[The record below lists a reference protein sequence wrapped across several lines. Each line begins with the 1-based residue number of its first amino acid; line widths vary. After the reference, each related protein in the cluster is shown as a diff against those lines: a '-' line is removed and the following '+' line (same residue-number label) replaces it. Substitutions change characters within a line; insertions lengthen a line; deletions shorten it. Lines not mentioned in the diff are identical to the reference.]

1 MALPTMNTENEFDL
15 VVIGA
20 GIVGL
25 ATAMEALRRAPGL
38 RLCVVEKEAHEAAH
52 QTGHNSGVIHS
63 GIYYKPGSMRAKLG
77 VAGAAAMV
85 DFCRE
90 HGIPHEVCGKVIVAV
105 NDNELPALRELKR
118 RADVNGVPGVRE
130 ITPEELREYEP
141 HTRGVAAL
149 HLPSTGITDYKL
161 VSAKYAD
168 IIRKGGG
175 EIAFNAGVRGIRERG
190 GELVIETA
198 QGEVRTRAA
207 VNCAGAYSDRIATM
221 AGAQPESRV
230 IPFRGEY
237 YSLAGESAK
246 LVRGLIYPVPD
257 TAVPYLGVHFTRR
270 ITGEIEAGPNAVL
283 ALSREGYRKTDIDTG
298 DIASM
303 LSFPGFWRMAS
314 RLWRIAIGEQY
325 RSFSKAAFVRALQ
338 KLVPELRD
346 SDLSPGGSGVRA
358 QAVSRDGKLIDDF
371 RFVHTGRMV
380 HVLNVPSPA
389 ATTSLLIGKEVVDML
404 EQSVGLR
411 QAVNC

>member
-1 MALPTMNTENEFDL
+1 MNHDCDL

-25 ATAMEALRRAPGL
+25 ATAMEALRRTPGL
-38 RLCVVEKEAHEAAH
+38 RLCVLDKEDHVAAH

-85 DFCRE
+85 AFCRE

-105 NDNELPALRELKR
+105 SEAELPRLRELKQ
-118 RADVNGVPGVRE
+118 RAELNGVPGVRE
-130 ITPEELREYEP
+130 ITPAELRDYEP
-141 HTRGVAAL
+141 HTSGVAAL

-161 VSAKYAD
+161 VAAKYAEL
-168 IIRKGGG
+168 ITNAGG
-175 EIAFNAGVRGIRERG
+175 EIFFKSGVRDIREHH
-190 GELVIETA
+190 GELTIETA
-198 QGEVRTRAA
+198 RGEIHTRAA
-207 VNCAGAYSDRIATM
+207 VNCAGAYSDRIAEM
-221 AGAQPESRV
+221 AGAHPESRV

-237 YSLAGESAK
+237 YSLAGESTR

-257 TAVPYLGVHFTRR
+257 PALPYLGVHFTRR

-283 ALSREGYRKTDIDTG
+283 ALSREGYRKSDADPG

-303 LSFPGFWRMAS
+303 LSFPGFWRMAR
-314 RLWRIAIGEQY
+314 RLWRVAAGEQY
-325 RSFSKAAFVRALQ
+325 RSYNKAAFTRALQ
-338 KLVPELRD
+338 KLVPELRQ

-389 ATTSLLIGKEVVDML
+389 ATTSLLIGREIVNML
-404 EQSVGLR
+404 EQSVTFSR
-411 QAVNC
+411 ATIA